1 MFTLST
7 NIELP
12 IAHRLPGAYSG
23 LCVGNV
29 SRDEKEVFPKDDL
42 GMVHGHNYII
52 TIDVS
57 TDKMN
62 EDFMVMDFKKVKKI
76 IHNEMDKYDHSLILK
91 EGDALI
97 DFYKSEYA
105 KRDIDINKTRLF
117 IWKTAPT
124 AEYMAYKWF
133 RTFVK
138 RFIDEGIELTKLVV
152 TVEET
157 SHNKVSYTEDYNE
170 MIYNN
175 AEYTED

>member
-7 NIELP
+7 KIELP

-29 SRDEKEVFPKDDL
+29 SKDEKETFPKDNL
-42 GMVHGHNYII
+42 GLVHGHNYFI
-52 TIDVS
+52 TFKIS

-76 IHNEMDKYDHSLILK
+76 IHEEMDQYDHSLILK

-97 DFYKSEYA
+97 DFYKAEYS

-117 IWKTAPT
+117 IWEQAPT
-124 AEYMAYKWF
+124 AEYMSYYWYKVF
-133 RTFVK
+133 K
-138 RFIDEGIELTKLVV
+138 KKFIDAGIDVSKLVIQ
-152 TVEET
+152 VEET
-157 SHNKVSYTEDYNE
+157 SHNSV
-170 MIYNN
+170 
-175 AEYTED
+175 EYTED

>member
-7 NIELP
+7 KIELP

-29 SRDEKEVFPKDDL
+29 SKDEKEIFPKDNL
-42 GMVHGHNYII
+42 GLVHGHNYFVTFKI
-52 TIDVS
+52 S

-76 IHNEMDKYDHSLILK
+76 IHEEMDQYDHSLILK

-97 DFYKSEYA
+97 DFYKSEYS

-117 IWKTAPT
+117 IWKQAPT
-124 AEYMAYKWF
+124 AEYMAYYWYQVFK
-133 RTFVK
+133 K
-138 RFIDEGIELTKLVV
+138 KFIDAGIDVSKLVIQ
-152 TVEET
+152 VEET
-157 SHNKVSYTEDYNE
+157 SHNSV
-170 MIYNN
+170 
-175 AEYTED
+175 EYTED

>member
-7 NIELP
+7 KIELP

-29 SRDEKEVFPKDDL
+29 SKDEKETFPKDNL
-42 GMVHGHNYII
+42 GLVHGHNYSVTFKI
-52 TIDVS
+52 S

-76 IHNEMDKYDHSLILK
+76 IHEEMDQYDHSLILK

-97 DFYKSEYA
+97 DFYKSEYS

-117 IWKTAPT
+117 IWKQAPT
-124 AEYMAYKWF
+124 AEYMAYYWYQIFK
-133 RTFVK
+133 K
-138 RFIDEGIELTKLVV
+138 KFIDAGIDVSKLVIQ
-152 TVEET
+152 VEET
-157 SHNKVSYTEDYNE
+157 SHNSV
-170 MIYNN
+170 
-175 AEYTED
+175 EYTED

>member
-7 NIELP
+7 KIELP

-29 SRDEKEVFPKDDL
+29 SKDEKETFPKDNL
-42 GMVHGHNYII
+42 GLVHGHNYFVTFKI
-52 TIDVS
+52 S

-76 IHNEMDKYDHSLILK
+76 IHDEMDQYDHSLILK

-97 DFYKSEYA
+97 DFYKSEYS

-117 IWKTAPT
+117 IWKQAPT
-124 AEYMAYKWF
+124 AEYMAYYWYQIFK
-133 RTFVK
+133 K
-138 RFIDEGIELTKLVV
+138 KFIDAGIDVSKLVIQ
-152 TVEET
+152 VEET
-157 SHNKVSYTEDYNE
+157 SHNSVTYTED
-170 MIYNN
+170 
-175 AEYTED
+175 

>member
-7 NIELP
+7 KIELP

-29 SRDEKEVFPKDDL
+29 SKDEKETFPKDNL
-42 GMVHGHNYII
+42 GLVHGHNYFVTFKI
-52 TIDVS
+52 S

-76 IHNEMDKYDHSLILK
+76 IHEEMDQYDHSLILK

-97 DFYKSEYA
+97 DFYKAEYS

-117 IWKTAPT
+117 IWKQAPT
-124 AEYMAYKWF
+124 AEYMSYYWYKVF
-133 RTFVK
+133 RK
-138 RFIDEGIELTKLVV
+138 QFIDAAIDVSKLVIQ
-152 TVEET
+152 VEET
-157 SHNKVSYTEDYNE
+157 SHNSV
-170 MIYNN
+170 
-175 AEYTED
+175 EYTED

>member
-7 NIELP
+7 KIELH

-29 SRDEKEVFPKDDL
+29 SKDEKETFPKDNL
-42 GMVHGHNYII
+42 GLVHGHNYFVTFKI
-52 TIDVS
+52 S

-76 IHNEMDKYDHSLILK
+76 IHEEMDQYDHSLILK

-97 DFYKSEYA
+97 DFYKAEYS

-117 IWKTAPT
+117 IWKQAPT
-124 AEYMAYKWF
+124 AEYMSYYWYKVF
-133 RTFVK
+133 K
-138 RFIDEGIELTKLVV
+138 KKFIDAGIDVSKLVIQ
-152 TVEET
+152 VEET
-157 SHNKVSYTEDYNE
+157 SHNSV
-170 MIYNN
+170 
-175 AEYTED
+175 EYTED

>member
-7 NIELP
+7 KIELP

-29 SRDEKEVFPKDDL
+29 SKDEKETFPKDNL
-42 GMVHGHNYII
+42 GLVHGHNYFVTFKI
-52 TIDVS
+52 S

-76 IHNEMDKYDHSLILK
+76 IHEEMDQYDHSLILK

-97 DFYKSEYA
+97 DFYKSEYS

-117 IWKTAPT
+117 IWKQAPT
-124 AEYMAYKWF
+124 AEYMAYYWYQVFK
-133 RTFVK
+133 K
-138 RFIDEGIELTKLVV
+138 KFIDAGIDVSKLVIQ
-152 TVEET
+152 VEET
-157 SHNKVSYTEDYNE
+157 SHNSV
-170 MIYNN
+170 
-175 AEYTED
+175 EYTED

>member
-7 NIELP
+7 KIELP

-29 SRDEKEVFPKDDL
+29 SKDEKETFPKDNL
-42 GMVHGHNYII
+42 GLVHGHNYFVTFKI
-52 TIDVS
+52 S

-76 IHNEMDKYDHSLILK
+76 IHEEMDQYDHSLILK

-97 DFYKSEYA
+97 DFYKSEYS

-117 IWKTAPT
+117 IWEQAPT
-124 AEYMAYKWF
+124 AEYMSYYWYQIFK
-133 RTFVK
+133 K
-138 RFIDEGIELTKLVV
+138 KFIDVGIDVSKLVIQ
-152 TVEET
+152 VEET
-157 SHNKVSYTEDYNE
+157 SHNSV
-170 MIYNN
+170 
-175 AEYTED
+175 EYTED

>member
-7 NIELP
+7 KIELP

-29 SRDEKEVFPKDDL
+29 SKDEKETFPKDNL
-42 GMVHGHNYII
+42 GLVHGHNYFVTFKI
-52 TIDVS
+52 S

-76 IHNEMDKYDHSLILK
+76 IHEEMDQYDHSLILK

-97 DFYKSEYA
+97 DFYKSEYS

-117 IWKTAPT
+117 IWKQAPT
-124 AEYMAYKWF
+124 AEYMAYYWYKVF
-133 RTFVK
+133 K
-138 RFIDEGIELTKLVV
+138 KKFIDVGIDVSKLVIQ
-152 TVEET
+152 VEET
-157 SHNKVSYTEDYNE
+157 SHNSV
-170 MIYNN
+170 
-175 AEYTED
+175 EYTED

>member
-7 NIELP
+7 KIELR

-29 SRDEKEVFPKDDL
+29 SKDEKETFPKDNL
-42 GMVHGHNYII
+42 GLVHGHNYFVTFKI
-52 TIDVS
+52 S

-76 IHNEMDKYDHSLILK
+76 IHEEMDQYDHSLILK

-97 DFYKSEYA
+97 DFYKSEYS

-117 IWKTAPT
+117 IWKQAPT
-124 AEYMAYKWF
+124 AEYMAYYWYQIFK
-133 RTFVK
+133 K
-138 RFIDEGIELTKLVV
+138 KFIDAGIDVSKLVIQ
-152 TVEET
+152 VEET
-157 SHNKVSYTEDYNE
+157 SHNSV
-170 MIYNN
+170 
-175 AEYTED
+175 EYTED

>member
-7 NIELP
+7 KIELP

-29 SRDEKEVFPKDDL
+29 SKDEKETFPKDNL
-42 GMVHGHNYII
+42 GLVHGHNYFVTFKI
-52 TIDVS
+52 S

-76 IHNEMDKYDHSLILK
+76 IHEEMDQYDHSLILK

-97 DFYKSEYA
+97 DFYKAEYS

-117 IWKTAPT
+117 IWKQAPT
-124 AEYMAYKWF
+124 AEYMAYYWYQIFK
-133 RTFVK
+133 K
-138 RFIDEGIELTKLVV
+138 KFIDAGIDVSKLVIQ
-152 TVEET
+152 VEET
-157 SHNKVSYTEDYNE
+157 SHNSV
-170 MIYNN
+170 
-175 AEYTED
+175 EYTED

>member
-7 NIELP
+7 KIELP

-29 SRDEKEVFPKDDL
+29 SKDEKETFPKDNL
-42 GMVHGHNYII
+42 GLVHGHNYFVTFKI
-52 TIDVS
+52 S

-76 IHNEMDKYDHSLILK
+76 IHEEMDQYDHSLILK

-97 DFYKSEYA
+97 DFYKSEYS

-117 IWKTAPT
+117 IWKQAPT
-124 AEYMAYKWF
+124 AEYMAYYWYQIFK
-133 RTFVK
+133 K
-138 RFIDEGIELTKLVV
+138 KFIDAGIDVSKLVIQ
-152 TVEET
+152 VEET
-157 SHNKVSYTEDYNE
+157 SHDSV
-170 MIYNN
+170 
-175 AEYTED
+175 EYTED